1 MFDLCSSLLKF
12 FKRKLF
18 KGNRTDDA
26 LTPAPARAAEPLE
39 RRVLMA
45 ATAYEAEDAALDG
58 ARFARDIAG
67 YTGRGFVDYVN
78 ASGDSVEWTVS
89 ANAPGEYDL
98 QVRYANGSSR
108 SRPLELRVDGDVL
121 AERLAFPTTGAWG
134 TWRTATQR
142 VTLSAGT
149 HTVRLTAVGSSGP
162 NVDSVALE
170 SDPTTP
176 PPPPPPPSPSPSG
189 VLEAESA
196 RFDGPSFSA
205 NKDGYTGAGYVD
217 FERASGDSVEWVVNA
232 ASAQQF
238 ELAFRFAN
246 GSASDRPLELRVNG
260 QVVTASLS
268 FSPTGTWEDWETSRA
283 EAALRAGAN
292 TVRLTATGQGGPNLD
307 SLRATPDTHQEVR
320 SVRAYHIGNSVTN
333 TTNFAALRRMAAGDG
348 SEYVFGRHVTSG
360 APLSWIWDHPDGGNK
375 TDPYGRY
382 ALALTQYEWD
392 ALTLQPFDRQLYADD
407 GSGDVQAASR
417 FIDLALEKSPDLQVY
432 VLQRWPRRTENPDG
446 TFTYDY
452 EKLWS
457 RTYTGKWDKS
467 NESRDYFEQ
476 VTRGLREKYEGTIS
490 PVRTVPVGEVMFEL
504 NRLIEAGDVPGIDDI
519 QDLFFDGIHLTN
531 WGGLIVGTTLYATMY
546 QRDPRSLNF
555 KEYEVLDD
563 PWDRPIPEGF
573 ARVVQEVAWDVVRNH
588 PLAGIAD

>member
-1 MFDLCSSLLKF
+1 MFDLGLRLLKF
-12 FKRKLF
+12 FKRIVSV
-18 KGNRTDDA
+18 GRA
-26 LTPAPARAAEPLE
+26 SGGAAAAAPSRATEPLE

-45 ATAYEAEDAALDG
+45 ATVYEAEDALRSG
-58 ARFARDIAG
+58 AAFSRDPAVG
-67 YTGRGFVDYVN
+67 DYTGRGFVDYVN
-78 ASGDSVEWTVS
+78 ASGDYVEWTVD
-89 ANAPGEYDL
+89 ADAAGEHAL
-98 QVRYANGSSR
+98 AVRYANGSSR
-108 SRPLELRVDGDVL
+108 SRPLELRVDGEVVVGQV
-121 AERLAFPTTGAWG
+121 AFAATGSWG
-134 TWRTATQR
+134 TWRTETQR
-142 VTLSAGT
+142 VTLSAGS

-162 NVDSVALE
+162 NVDSLAVE

-176 PPPPPPPSPSPSG
+176 PPPPPPSG
-189 VLEAESA
+189 VLEAEAA
-196 RFDGPSFSA
+196 RFEGPTFSA

-217 FERASGDSVEWVVNA
+217 FERASGDYVEWVVNA
-232 ASAQQF
+232 ASDQQF
-238 ELAFRFAN
+238 DLAFRFAN
-246 GSASDRPLELRVNG
+246 GSAADRPLEVAVNG

-268 FSPTGTWEDWETSRA
+268 FGPTGTWEDWSNARV

-292 TVRLTATGQGGPNLD
+292 TVRLSAVGAGGPNVD
-307 SLRATPDTHQEVR
+307 SLTATPQSPDQEVR

-333 TTNFAALRRMAAGDG
+333 TTNFAAVRRMAAGDG
-348 SEYVFGRHVTSG
+348 RVYVWGRHVTSG

-382 ALALTQYEWD
+382 VEALTQHTWD
-392 ALTLQPFDRQLYADD
+392 AMTLQPFDRQLYSED

-432 VLQRWPRRTENPDG
+432 VLQRWPRRTLLSDG
-446 TFTYDY
+446 SYAYDY
-452 EKLWS
+452 EKLWT

-476 VTRGLREKYEGTIS
+476 VTRELREKYEGKIS

-504 NRLIEAGDVPGIDDI
+504 NRLIEAGEVQGIDSI

-555 KEYEVLDD
+555 KEYDVLDD
-563 PWDRPIPEGF
+563 PWDRPISEDFG
-573 ARVVQEVAWDVVRNH
+573 RTVQQVAWDVVRNH
-588 PLAGIAD
+588 PLTGFDE